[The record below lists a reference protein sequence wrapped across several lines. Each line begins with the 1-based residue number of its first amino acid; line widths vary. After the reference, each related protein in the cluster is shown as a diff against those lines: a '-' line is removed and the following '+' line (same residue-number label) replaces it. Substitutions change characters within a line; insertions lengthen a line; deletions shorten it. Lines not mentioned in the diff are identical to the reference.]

1 MKSKLVGFEKCAV
14 LYLATLGW
22 LPNYLLPYDVMTAM
36 KRFSLTEDHVGW
48 LASAQLL
55 VLSFT
60 ALLMSRRISQLSK
73 RTWSVGAC
81 FLGFGAT
88 AAMIFAH
95 DLYIYAALK
104 ITFGV
109 AAGVL
114 VACVYGL
121 ASHYEHPEKWFAQA
135 AIVIAVVYGIA
146 MYIAPLV
153 IGRYGPTGAEIVQ
166 LAMMAFG
173 LVLSPKMPVAKL
185 SRTVSVIR
193 EPRTRSVGV
202 FWMLIAVFALFI
214 SQSVTI
220 SFAGPA
226 SHSLMIDD
234 EKLGLIFTI
243 AALIQIP
250 AAVFTNWMGH
260 RAGAFKPIY
269 WGLAILIGTALG
281 MYEGWSRWGF
291 FVALSLM
298 NAGVVIAN
306 PYVLSVLAEMDETG
320 ESAALAGSIT
330 NFGLAVGPALA
341 SIVFGFGGVRP
352 VGWLATGLLVLAI
365 LMVWAASHA
374 VAQYGRTPQLAERA

>member
-1 MKSKLVGFEKCAV
+1 MKSKLVGLEKCAV

-55 VLSFT
+55 VLSLT
-60 ALLMSRRISQLSK
+60 ALLMSRRISRLSK
-73 RTWSVGAC
+73 RTWSMGAC

-104 ITFGV
+104 IVFGV

-121 ASHYEHPEKWFAQA
+121 ASYYEHPEKWFAQA

-146 MYIAPLV
+146 MYIAPLL

-166 LAMMAFG
+166 LAMMALG
-173 LVLSPKMPVAKL
+173 LVLSPKMPVASL
-185 SRTVSVIR
+185 SWTTSMSQK
-193 EPRTRSVGV
+193 PTTRSIGIV
-202 FWMLIAVFALFI
+202 WMLIAVFALFI

-220 SFAGPA
+220 SFAGPS

-234 EKLGLIFTI
+234 EKLGLTFTI

-250 AAVFTNWMGH
+250 AAVLTNWMGN

-291 FVALSLM
+291 FVALGLI

-306 PYVLSVLAEMDETG
+306 PYLLSVLAELDETG
-320 ESAALAGSIT
+320 ESAALAGSVT
-330 NFGLAVGPALA
+330 NFGLAIGPALA
-341 SIVFGFGGVRP
+341 SVVFGFGGVRP
-352 VGWLATGLLVLAI
+352 VGWVAAGLLVLAI
-365 LMVWAASHA
+365 LTVFAASRST
-374 VAQYGRTPQLAERA
+374 AQYGRTPPLAKRA

>member
-1 MKSKLVGFEKCAV
+1 MKSKLVGLEKCAV

-22 LPNYLLPYDVMTAM
+22 LPNYLLPYDVMNAM
-36 KRFSLTEDHVGW
+36 KRFSLSEGHVGW

-55 VLSFT
+55 ALSFT
-60 ALLMSRRISQLSK
+60 ALLMSRRISQLDK
-73 RTWSVGAC
+73 RSWSVGAC
-81 FLGFGAT
+81 FLGLGAT

-95 DLYIYAALK
+95 DLYVYAALK
-104 ITFGV
+104 ITFGI

-121 ASHYEHPEKWFAQA
+121 ASYYEHPEKWFSQA

-146 MYIAPLV
+146 MYVVPLV
-153 IGRYGPTGAEIVQ
+153 VGRYGPTGAELVQ

-173 LVLSPKMPVAKL
+173 LVLSPKMPVANL
-185 SRTVSVIR
+185 SQTASMVRRS
-193 EPRTRSVGV
+193 RTRSSGV
-202 FWMLIAVFALFI
+202 VWMLIAVFALFI

-226 SHSLMIDD
+226 SHSLLIDD
-234 EKLGLIFTI
+234 EKLGLTFTI

-250 AAVFTNWMGH
+250 AAVFTNWMGN

-269 WGLAILIGTALG
+269 WGLVILIGTALG

-306 PYVLSVLAEMDETG
+306 PYILAVLAEMDETG

-330 NFGLAVGPALA
+330 NFGLAMGPALA

-374 VAQYGRTPQLAERA
+374 IAQLGRTPPLAERA